1 MLAARPHGTRSKR
14 KTLRGERLFPS
25 PRLFALCSLYRFSW
39 GLMGMLTPAAEASK
53 MKSPSRSH
61 GGQEAGAS
69 IFGTTTQQ
77 NRVTLEPSRYSDYG

>member
-1 MLAARPHGTRSKR
+1 MFIVRTFFNNSITVAVCTGFHV
-14 KTLRGERLFPS
+14 
-25 PRLFALCSLYRFSW
+25 
-39 GLMGMLTPAAEASK
+39 GLMGMLTPAAEAGK

-77 NRVTLEPSRYSDYG
+77 NRATLEPSRYSDYG